1 MYLGLFLLALA
12 YVLSQFFRAFLAVIS
27 VPLETELGIGAE
39 ALATASGLWFISF
52 AAMQI
57 PVGWSLDTLGPK
69 RTASVLLLVGGTGG
83 SLLFAVATSAFHL
96 NIAMMLIGAGCAP
109 VLMAAYYIFAREFP
123 PLQFATLA
131 ASMIG
136 VGTIGNLLASYPM
149 AFAETMIG
157 WRATM
162 VCLAVLCAIIAVGV
176 QVTVKDPEK
185 AVSETK
191 GSLLDVLRIPALWLI
206 APIAIVSYVPA
217 AAIRGAWM
225 GPYLNEVHGLS
236 SSEIGT
242 AALIMGIAMI
252 GGVFL
257 YGPLDRWFGTR
268 KWVVFGGNILTL
280 CFLLGLY
287 AFGASSYIVTIIML
301 CGVGFFGATFPVVI
315 AHGKGF
321 FPAHLTGRGVTLLN
335 MFSIGGV
342 GLAQMVAR
350 PLHDSYQGTDAAAPF
365 AAVFLLFAVMLITG
379 LSLYLFSQDNTD

>member
-1 MYLGLFLLALA
+1 
-12 YVLSQFFRAFLAVIS
+12 
-27 VPLETELGIGAE
+27 
-39 ALATASGLWFISF
+39 
-52 AAMQI
+52 
-57 PVGWSLDTLGPK
+57 
-69 RTASVLLLVGGTGG
+69 
-83 SLLFAVATSAFHL
+83 
-96 NIAMMLIGAGCAP
+96 
-109 VLMAAYYIFAREFP
+109 
-123 PLQFATLA
+123 
-131 ASMIG
+131 
-136 VGTIGNLLASYPM
+136 
-149 AFAETMIG
+149 
-157 WRATM
+157 M
-162 VCLAVLCAIIAVGV
+162 VCLAILCAIIAVGV

-191 GSLLDVLRIPALWLI
+191 GSLLDVLRIPTLWLI
-206 APIAIVSYVPA
+206 APIAIVGYVPA

-280 CFLLGLY
+280 SCLLGLY

-350 PLHDSYQGTDAAAPF
+350 PLHDSYQGTDVAAPF

-379 LSLYLFSQDNTD
+379 LSLYLFSQDNTDYDKSTPLYCNAPRPLPPKQIRV

>member
-149 AFAETMIG
+149 AFAETMVG

-206 APIAIVSYVPA
+206 APIAIVGYVPA

-342 GLAQMVAR
+342 GLAQVVAR
-350 PLHDSYQGTDAAAPF
+350 ALHDSYQGTDAAAPF

>member
-1 MYLGLFLLALA
+1 MYLGLLLLALA

-149 AFAETMIG
+149 AFAETMVG

-206 APIAIVSYVPA
+206 APIAIVGYVPA

-350 PLHDSYQGTDAAAPF
+350 PLHDSYQGTDAATPF
-365 AAVFLLFAVMLITG
+365 AAVFLLFAVLLITG

>member
-1 MYLGLFLLALA
+1 MYLGLLLLALA

-83 SLLFAVATSAFHL
+83 SLLFAVATSAFHI

-123 PLQFATLA
+123 PIQFATLA

-136 VGTIGNLLASYPM
+136 VGTFGNLLASYPM

-206 APIAIVSYVPA
+206 APIAIVGYVPA

-242 AALIMGIAMI
+242 AALIMGIAMV

-268 KWVVFGGNILTL
+268 KWVVFSGNILTL
-280 CFLLGLY
+280 SCLLGLY
-287 AFGASSYIVTIIML
+287 AFGASSYLVTIIML

-321 FPAHLTGRGVTLLN
+321 FPAHLTGRGVTLVKHVQHWWRGPCPN
-335 MFSIGGV
+335 GRTTIARFISRHRCSRTICRRIPIVCGDVDHRSI
-342 GLAQMVAR
+342 A
-350 PLHDSYQGTDAAAPF
+350 
-365 AAVFLLFAVMLITG
+365 
-379 LSLYLFSQDNTD
+379 LSVLTRQH

>member
-1 MYLGLFLLALA
+1 MYLGLLALALA

-27 VPLETELGIGAE
+27 LPLKTELGIGPE

-52 AAMQI
+52 ALMQI

-69 RTASVLLLVGGTGG
+69 RTASVLLLIGGTGG
-83 SLLFAVATSAFHL
+83 SLIFAMATSSLHI
-96 NIAMMLIGAGCAP
+96 NIAMMLIGVGCAP

-123 PLQFATLA
+123 PIQFATLA

-149 AFAETMIG
+149 TFAETVIG

-162 VCLAVLCAIIAVGV
+162 VCLAVLCAIIAVAV
-176 QVTVKDPEK
+176 QMTVKDPEK
-185 AVSETK
+185 VVTQTK

-206 APIAIVSYVPA
+206 APIAMVNYAPA
-217 AAIRGAWM
+217 AAIRGSWM
-225 GPYLNEVHGLS
+225 GPYLSDVHGLS
-236 SSEIGT
+236 SSQIGT
-242 AALIMGIAMI
+242 TALIMGIAMI

-257 YGPLDRWFGTR
+257 YGPLDRWLGTR
-268 KWVVFGGNILTL
+268 KWVVFGGTVLTL
-280 CFLLGLY
+280 ACLLGLI
-287 AFGASSYIVTIIML
+287 AFGASSYALTIVML
-301 CGVGFFGATFPVVI
+301 CGIGFFGATFPVII

-321 FPAHLTGRGVTLLN
+321 LPAHLTGRGVTLLN

-350 PLHDSYQGTDAAAPF
+350 PLHDAYQGGDPAIPYN
-365 AAVFLLFAVMLITG
+365 AVFLFFTLALIAG
-379 LSLYLFSQDNTD
+379 LALYVFSRDNTD

>member
-1 MYLGLFLLALA
+1 MRIGLICLVLG
-12 YVLSQFFRAFLAVIS
+12 YVLSQFYRAFLAVLT
-27 VPLETELGIGAE
+27 PALEADLG
-39 ALATASGLWFISF
+39 ATSADLSYASGLWFIVF

-57 PVGWSLDTLGPK
+57 PVGWALDTHGPK
-69 RTASVLLLVGGTGG
+69 RTASVLLLIGGTGG
-83 SLLFAVATSAFHL
+83 SLIFAVAGSALHINL
-96 NIAMMLIGAGCAP
+96 AMMLIGVGCAP
-109 VLMAAYYIFAREFP
+109 VLMASYYIFAREFP
-123 PLQFATLA
+123 PIQFATLA

-136 VGTIGNLLASYPM
+136 VGTFGNLLASYPM

-162 VCLAVLCAIIAVGV
+162 VGLAVLCALVAVTV
-176 QVTVKDPEK
+176 QLTVKDPEQI
-185 AVSETK
+185 VTETK
-191 GSLLDVLRIPALWLI
+191 GSLLDVLRIPAVWLI
-206 APIAIVSYVPA
+206 APIAIVGYVPA

-225 GPYLNEVHGLS
+225 GPYLSDVHGLTS
-236 SSEIGT
+236 SQIGT

-280 CFLLGLY
+280 TCLLGLY
-287 AFGASSYIVTIIML
+287 TFGASSYILAVALM
-301 CGVGFFGATFPVVI
+301 CGIGFFGATFPVVI

-342 GLAQMVAR
+342 GLAQLIAR
-350 PLHDSYQGTDAAAPF
+350 PLHDSYQGVDPISPY
-365 AAVFLLFAVMLITG
+365 AAVFLLFAVLLIMG
-379 LSLYLFSQDNTD
+379 LALYFFSQDNTD

>member
-206 APIAIVSYVPA
+206 APIAIVGYVPA

-350 PLHDSYQGTDAAAPF
+350 PLHDSYQGTDAAASF